1 MLAGI
6 FESFSNKGPEVYEV
20 DPAHFISA
28 LRLALKVYFKKTKVG
43 LELLTDADIE
53 EGKRVMLYTDMQ
65 KLLIN
70 T

>member
-6 FESFSNKGPEVYEV
+6 FESFSNKGSEVYEL
-20 DPAHFISA
+20 DPAHFLSA
-28 LRLALKVYFKKTKVG
+28 LRLALKVYFKKTRVV
-43 LELLTDADIE
+43 LELLADADIE
-53 EGKRVMLYTDMQ
+53 EGRRIMLYTDMQ